1 VRDPVAVVLPIL
13 DPVDLQVD
21 VPIVVDEVLQQLDR
35 LTEVADGLDEEVEE
49 LPGALR
55 DLEFH
60 RGPLELRPP

>member
-35 LTEVADGLDEEVEE
+35 LTEVADGD
-49 LPGALR
+49 R
-55 DLEFH
+55 R
-60 RGPLELRPP
+60 RGRRTPRCAA